1 MITFM
6 DRFYIIKKHLFSIK
20 NLIFMIIILI
30 LFLILFT
37 SLTVADFSYT
47 NKKEI
52 INSDIGRTYILY
64 TDSNKISDIQ
74 NINHIKYV
82 YSNKYLFQVRLEVA
96 DFDKNEQKG
105 IILLKPLLDSN
116 ELQILSGD
124 KPRNKNEIVCSN
136 LFYPYEYDKKLNNN
150 LFYSSKDILSKNI
163 SVFSQNEE
171 YYNEKMNFDIVG
183 TFKNKYME
191 EANVCYVTIETYDL
205 IASKYMGY
213 TESYDEDGNLV
224 SKKPIEYRDYF
235 MRIDDYKN
243 TDYVLNILNENGIN
257 YENYF
262 YSDNQFLKALF
273 LIPLF
278 IIIVS
283 LIISFALVYS
293 FVAKKLISKL
303 KYYALLQ
310 SFGWNKKEII
320 ILELL
325 ENLFILIVS
334 FIVAFVIYYLTL
346 NYLSFNSLA
355 ELTYNNYIIKCPILF
370 IILVFILMNLFIL
383 IVESSLIEK
392 YLKKSI
398 YLSFNS

>member
-1 MITFM
+1 M
-6 DRFYIIKKHLFSIK
+6 
-20 NLIFMIIILI
+20 
-30 LFLILFT
+30 
-37 SLTVADFSYT
+37 
-47 NKKEI
+47 
-52 INSDIGRTYILY
+52 
-64 TDSNKISDIQ
+64 
-74 NINHIKYV
+74 
-82 YSNKYLFQVRLEVA
+82 FQVRLEVA

-105 IILLKPLLDSN
+105 IILLKPLLDTN

-124 KPRNKNEIVCSN
+124 KKNNKNEIVCSN

-191 EANVCYVTIETYDL
+191 EANVCYATIETYDL

-213 TESYDEDGNLV
+213 TESYDEEGNLV

-235 MRIDDYKN
+235 MRINKYKN

>member
-64 TDSNKISDIQ
+64 TDSKKISDIQ

-124 KPRNKNEIVCSN
+124 KPHNKNEIVCSN

-191 EANVCYVTIETYDL
+191 EANVCYATIETYDL

-213 TESYDEDGNLV
+213 TESYDEEGNLV

-383 IVESSLIEK
+383 IVEFSLIEK

>member
-52 INSDIGRTYILY
+52 VNSDIGRTYILY
-64 TDSNKISDIQ
+64 TDSKKISDIQ

-124 KPRNKNEIVCSN
+124 KPHNKNEIVCSN

-191 EANVCYVTIETYDL
+191 EANVCYATIETYDL

-213 TESYDEDGNLV
+213 TESYDEEGNLV

-383 IVESSLIEK
+383 IVEFSLIEK